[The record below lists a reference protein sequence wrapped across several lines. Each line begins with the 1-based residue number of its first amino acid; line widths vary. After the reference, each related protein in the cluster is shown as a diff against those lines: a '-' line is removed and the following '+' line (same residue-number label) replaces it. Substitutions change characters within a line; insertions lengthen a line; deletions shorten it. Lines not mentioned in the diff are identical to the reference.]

1 MPKLTALNLPG
12 SPDFV
17 HALQSVW
24 ERGDAVFPLD
34 RRLPVAAQRSMLQ
47 GFGVA
52 TVISGDGETALSD
65 GEPVE
70 PGDALVIATS
80 GSSGPPKA
88 AVLTHAAVEASARA
102 TSERLQVTDNDHWLA
117 CLPLAHVGGLSVI
130 TRSLITGTT
139 LTVID
144 GFDADVVS
152 ASEAT
157 LVSLVTTALQRIDPS
172 LFRAIVLGGARP
184 PADRPPHCIATYGLT
199 ETGSGVVY
207 NGKPLNSVEIEIRDG
222 EVHVRGPMLLRCY
235 RDGTSP
241 LTSDGWL
248 PTGDLGFLRDDG
260 SLYVEGRR
268 GDVINT
274 GGEKVWP
281 DDVERQLIQH
291 PDIHDVA
298 VTGLPDNEWGQ
309 IVAAFVVSARPN
321 LSLDEIRAHCR
332 AQLPGYALPKQL
344 ELVEAIPR
352 PALGKVRR
360 SELTVCATSPCG
372 VFYTRPTVQD
382 VGFAGS
388 PCGKVRHKE
397 C

>member
-1 MPKLTALNLPG
+1 MMVHEPRVHNLTPARDMPKLTALNLPG

-52 TVISGDGETALSD
+52 TVISEDGETALSD

-260 SLYVEGRR
+260 SLHVEGRR

-352 PALGKVRR
+352 TSLGKVRR
-360 SELTVCATSPCG
+360 GELTV
-372 VFYTRPTVQD
+372 
-382 VGFAGS
+382 
-388 PCGKVRHKE
+388 
-397 C
+397 

>member
-1 MPKLTALNLPG
+1 MMVREPRVHNLTPARDMPKLTALNLPG

-34 RRLPVAAQRSMLQ
+34 RRLPMAAQRSMLQ

-52 TVISGDGETALSD
+52 TVISEDGETALSD

-144 GFDADVVS
+144 GFDTDVVS

-260 SLYVEGRR
+260 SLHVEGRR

-281 DDVERQLIQH
+281 DDVERHLIQH

-352 PALGKVRR
+352 TSLGKVRR
-360 SELTVCATSPCG
+360 GELTV
-372 VFYTRPTVQD
+372 
-382 VGFAGS
+382 
-388 PCGKVRHKE
+388 
-397 C
+397 

>member
-1 MPKLTALNLPG
+1 MVHEPRVHNLTPARDMPKLTALNLPG

-34 RRLPVAAQRSMLQ
+34 RRLPSAAQRSMLQ

-52 TVISGDGETALSD
+52 TVISEDGETALSD

-260 SLYVEGRR
+260 SLHVEGRR

-298 VTGLPDNEWGQ
+298 VTGLPDNAWGQ

-352 PALGKVRR
+352 TALGKIRR
-360 SELTVCATSPCG
+360 SELTV
-372 VFYTRPTVQD
+372 
-382 VGFAGS
+382 
-388 PCGKVRHKE
+388 
-397 C
+397 

>member
-1 MPKLTALNLPG
+1 MMVREPRVHNLTPARDMPKLTALNLPG

-34 RRLPVAAQRSMLQ
+34 RRLPMAAQRSMLQ

-52 TVISGDGETALSD
+52 TVISEDGETALSVAV
-65 GEPVE
+65 PIE

-260 SLYVEGRR
+260 SLHVEGRR

-352 PALGKVRR
+352 TALGKVRR
-360 SELTVCATSPCG
+360 SELTV
-372 VFYTRPTVQD
+372 
-382 VGFAGS
+382 
-388 PCGKVRHKE
+388 
-397 C
+397 

>member
-1 MPKLTALNLPG
+1 MMVHEPRVHNLTPARDMPKLTALNLPG

-34 RRLPVAAQRSMLQ
+34 RRLPAAVQRSMLQ

-52 TVISGDGETALSD
+52 TVISEDGETALSD
-65 GEPVE
+65 GEPIE

-157 LVSLVTTALQRIDPS
+157 LVSLVATALQRIDPS

-184 PADRPPHCIATYGLT
+184 PVDRPPHCIATYGLT

-260 SLYVEGRR
+260 SLHVEGRR

-352 PALGKVRR
+352 TALGKVRR
-360 SELTVCATSPCG
+360 SELTV
-372 VFYTRPTVQD
+372 
-382 VGFAGS
+382 
-388 PCGKVRHKE
+388 
-397 C
+397 

>member
-1 MPKLTALNLPG
+1 M
-12 SPDFV
+12 
-17 HALQSVW
+17 
-24 ERGDAVFPLD
+24 FPLD

-52 TVISGDGETALSD
+52 TVISEDGETALSD
-65 GEPVE
+65 GEPIE

-144 GFDADVVS
+144 GFDTDVVS

-157 LVSLVTTALQRIDPS
+157 LVSLVSTALQRIDPS

-184 PADRPPHCIATYGLT
+184 PADRPRHCIATYGLT
-199 ETGSGVVY
+199 ETGSGIVY
-207 NGKPLNSVEIEIRDG
+207 NGKPLNSVESEIRDG
-222 EVHVRGPMLLRCY
+222 EVHVRGPMLRRCY

-241 LTSDGWL
+241 LTIDGWL

-260 SLYVEGRR
+260 SLHVEGRR

-321 LSLDEIRAHCR
+321 LSLDEIREHCR

-352 PALGKVRR
+352 TALGKVRR
-360 SELTVCATSPCG
+360 SELTV
-372 VFYTRPTVQD
+372 
-382 VGFAGS
+382 
-388 PCGKVRHKE
+388 
-397 C
+397 

>member
-1 MPKLTALNLPG
+1 MMVHEPRVHNLTPARDMPKLTALNLPG

-52 TVISGDGETALSD
+52 TVISEDGETALSD
-65 GEPVE
+65 GEPIE

-88 AVLTHAAVEASARA
+88 AVLTHAAVEASAQA

-157 LVSLVTTALQRIDPS
+157 LVSLVATALQRIDPS

-184 PADRPPHCIATYGLT
+184 PVDRPPHCIATYGLT

-260 SLYVEGRR
+260 SLHVEGRR

-352 PALGKVRR
+352 TALGKVRR
-360 SELTVCATSPCG
+360 SELTV
-372 VFYTRPTVQD
+372 
-382 VGFAGS
+382 
-388 PCGKVRHKE
+388 
-397 C
+397 

>member
-1 MPKLTALNLPG
+1 MVHEPRVHNLTPARDMPKLTALNLPG

-34 RRLPVAAQRSMLQ
+34 RRLPMAAQRSMLQ

-241 LTSDGWL
+241 LTRDGWL

-260 SLYVEGRR
+260 SLHVEGRR

-352 PALGKVRR
+352 TALGKVRR
-360 SELTVCATSPCG
+360 SELTV
-372 VFYTRPTVQD
+372 
-382 VGFAGS
+382 
-388 PCGKVRHKE
+388 
-397 C
+397 

>member
-52 TVISGDGETALSD
+52 TVISEDGETALSD
-65 GEPVE
+65 GEPIE

-88 AVLTHAAVEASARA
+88 AVLTHAAVEASALA

-260 SLYVEGRR
+260 SLHVEGRR

-332 AQLPGYALPKQL
+332 ARLPGYALPKQL

-352 PALGKVRR
+352 TALGKVRR
-360 SELTVCATSPCG
+360 SELTV
-372 VFYTRPTVQD
+372 
-382 VGFAGS
+382 
-388 PCGKVRHKE
+388 
-397 C
+397 

>member
-1 MPKLTALNLPG
+1 MVHEPRVHNLTPARDMPKLTALNLPG

-34 RRLPVAAQRSMLQ
+34 RRLPVTAQRSMLQ
-47 GFGVA
+47 RFGVA
-52 TVISGDGETALSD
+52 TVISEDGETALSD

-102 TSERLQVTDNDHWLA
+102 TSERLQVTDDDHWLA

-260 SLYVEGRR
+260 SLHVEGRR

-352 PALGKVRR
+352 TALGKVRR
-360 SELTVCATSPCG
+360 SELTV
-372 VFYTRPTVQD
+372 
-382 VGFAGS
+382 
-388 PCGKVRHKE
+388 
-397 C
+397 

>member
-1 MPKLTALNLPG
+1 MVHEPRVHNLTPARDMPKLTALNLPG

-52 TVISGDGETALSD
+52 TVISEDGETALSD
-65 GEPVE
+65 GEPIE

-117 CLPLAHVGGLSVI
+117 CLPLAHVGGISVI

-144 GFDADVVS
+144 GFDTDVVS

-260 SLYVEGRR
+260 SLHVEGRR

-352 PALGKVRR
+352 TALGKVRR
-360 SELTVCATSPCG
+360 SELTV
-372 VFYTRPTVQD
+372 
-382 VGFAGS
+382 
-388 PCGKVRHKE
+388 
-397 C
+397 

>member
-1 MPKLTALNLPG
+1 MMVHEPRVHNLTPARDMPKLTALNLPG

-34 RRLPVAAQRSMLQ
+34 RRLPMAAQRSMLQ

-52 TVISGDGETALSD
+52 TVISEDGETALND

-207 NGKPLNSVEIEIRDG
+207 NGKPLNSVEIKIRDG

-260 SLYVEGRR
+260 SLHVEGRR

-352 PALGKVRR
+352 TSLGKVRR
-360 SELTVCATSPCG
+360 SELTV
-372 VFYTRPTVQD
+372 
-382 VGFAGS
+382 
-388 PCGKVRHKE
+388 
-397 C
+397 

>member
-1 MPKLTALNLPG
+1 MMVHEPRVHNLTPARDMPKLTALNLPG

-34 RRLPVAAQRSMLQ
+34 RRLPMAAQRSMLQ

-222 EVHVRGPMLLRCY
+222 EVHVRGPMLLHCY
-235 RDGTSP
+235 RDGSSP
-241 LTSDGWL
+241 LTSDRWL

-260 SLYVEGRR
+260 SLHVEGRR

-352 PALGKVRR
+352 TALGKVRR
-360 SELTVCATSPCG
+360 SELTV
-372 VFYTRPTVQD
+372 
-382 VGFAGS
+382 
-388 PCGKVRHKE
+388 
-397 C
+397 

>member
-1 MPKLTALNLPG
+1 MMVHEPRVHNLTPARDMPKLTALNLPG

-34 RRLPVAAQRSMLQ
+34 RRLPAAAQRSMLQ

-52 TVISGDGETALSD
+52 TVISEDGETALSD
-65 GEPVE
+65 GEPIE

-88 AVLTHAAVEASARA
+88 AVLTHAAVEASAQA

-157 LVSLVTTALQRIDPS
+157 LVSLVATALQRIDPS

-184 PADRPPHCIATYGLT
+184 PVDRPPHCIATYGLT

-260 SLYVEGRR
+260 SLHVEGRR

-332 AQLPGYALPKQL
+332 AQLPGYALPKRL

-352 PALGKVRR
+352 TALGKVRR
-360 SELTVCATSPCG
+360 SELTV
-372 VFYTRPTVQD
+372 
-382 VGFAGS
+382 
-388 PCGKVRHKE
+388 
-397 C
+397 

>member
-1 MPKLTALNLPG
+1 MVHEPRVHNLTPARDMPKLTALNLPG

-34 RRLPVAAQRSMLQ
+34 RRLPMAAQRSMLQ

-52 TVISGDGETALSD
+52 TVISEDGETALSD

-144 GFDADVVS
+144 GFDTDVVS

-157 LVSLVTTALQRIDPS
+157 LVSLVSTALQRIDPS

-260 SLYVEGRR
+260 SLHVEGRR

-321 LSLDEIRAHCR
+321 LSLDEIREHCR

-352 PALGKVRR
+352 TALGKVRR
-360 SELTVCATSPCG
+360 SELTV
-372 VFYTRPTVQD
+372 
-382 VGFAGS
+382 
-388 PCGKVRHKE
+388 
-397 C
+397 

>member
-1 MPKLTALNLPG
+1 MMVREPRVHNLTPARDMPKLTALNLPG

-241 LTSDGWL
+241 LTRDGWL

-260 SLYVEGRR
+260 SLHVEGRR

-352 PALGKVRR
+352 TALGKVRR
-360 SELTVCATSPCG
+360 SELTV
-372 VFYTRPTVQD
+372 
-382 VGFAGS
+382 
-388 PCGKVRHKE
+388 
-397 C
+397 

>member
-1 MPKLTALNLPG
+1 MMVHEPRVHNLTPARDMPKLTALNLPG

-52 TVISGDGETALSD
+52 TVISEDGETALSD

-144 GFDADVVS
+144 GFDTDVVS

-157 LVSLVTTALQRIDPS
+157 LVSLVSTALQRIDPS

-260 SLYVEGRR
+260 SLHVEGRR

-298 VTGLPDNEWGQ
+298 VTGLLDNEWGQ

-352 PALGKVRR
+352 TALGKVRR
-360 SELTVCATSPCG
+360 SELTV
-372 VFYTRPTVQD
+372 
-382 VGFAGS
+382 
-388 PCGKVRHKE
+388 
-397 C
+397 

>member
-1 MPKLTALNLPG
+1 MMVHEPRVHNLTPARDMPKLTALNLPG

-52 TVISGDGETALSD
+52 TVISEDGETALSD
-65 GEPVE
+65 GEPIE

-144 GFDADVVS
+144 GFDTDVVS

-157 LVSLVTTALQRIDPS
+157 LVSLVSTALQRIDPS

-184 PADRPPHCIATYGLT
+184 PVDRPPHCIATYGLT

-260 SLYVEGRR
+260 SLHVEGRR

-321 LSLDEIRAHCR
+321 LSLDEIREHCR

-352 PALGKVRR
+352 TALGKVRR
-360 SELTVCATSPCG
+360 SELTV
-372 VFYTRPTVQD
+372 
-382 VGFAGS
+382 
-388 PCGKVRHKE
+388 
-397 C
+397 

>member
-1 MPKLTALNLPG
+1 MVHEPRVHNLTPARDMPKLTALNLPG

-52 TVISGDGETALSD
+52 TVISEDGETALSD

-102 TSERLQVTDNDHWLA
+102 TSERLQVTNNDHWLA

-144 GFDADVVS
+144 GFDADLVS
-152 ASEAT
+152 TSGAT

-172 LFRAIVLGGARP
+172 LFRAIVLGGARS

-207 NGKPLNSVEIEIRDG
+207 NGKPLNSVEIEIRDD

-248 PTGDLGFLRDDG
+248 PTGDLGFLQDDG
-260 SLYVEGRR
+260 SLHVEGRR

-291 PDIHDVA
+291 PDIRDVA
-298 VTGLPDNEWGQ
+298 VTGLPDNEWGH
-309 IVAAFVVSARPN
+309 IVAAFVVSTRPN
-321 LSLDEIRAHCR
+321 LSLDEIREHCR

-352 PALGKVRR
+352 TSLGKVRR
-360 SELTVCATSPCG
+360 RELTV
-372 VFYTRPTVQD
+372 
-382 VGFAGS
+382 
-388 PCGKVRHKE
+388 
-397 C
+397 

>member
-1 MPKLTALNLPG
+1 MMVHEPRVHNLTPARDMPKLTALNLPG

-52 TVISGDGETALSD
+52 TVISEDGETALSD
-65 GEPVE
+65 GEPIE

-144 GFDADVVS
+144 GFDTDVVS

-157 LVSLVTTALQRIDPS
+157 LVSLVSTALQRIDPS

-199 ETGSGVVY
+199 ETGSGIVY

-260 SLYVEGRR
+260 SLHVEGRR

-321 LSLDEIRAHCR
+321 LSLDEIREHCR

-352 PALGKVRR
+352 TALGKVRR
-360 SELTVCATSPCG
+360 SELTV
-372 VFYTRPTVQD
+372 
-382 VGFAGS
+382 
-388 PCGKVRHKE
+388 
-397 C
+397 

>member
-1 MPKLTALNLPG
+1 MMVREPRVHNLTPARDMPKLTALNLPG

-34 RRLPVAAQRSMLQ
+34 RRLPMAAQRSMLQ

-144 GFDADVVS
+144 GFDADAVS

-241 LTSDGWL
+241 LTRDGWL

-260 SLYVEGRR
+260 SLHVEGRR

-352 PALGKVRR
+352 TALGKVRR
-360 SELTVCATSPCG
+360 SELTV
-372 VFYTRPTVQD
+372 
-382 VGFAGS
+382 
-388 PCGKVRHKE
+388 
-397 C
+397 

>member
-1 MPKLTALNLPG
+1 MMVHEPRVHNLTPARDMPKLTALNLPG

-52 TVISGDGETALSD
+52 TVISEDGETALSD
-65 GEPVE
+65 GEPIE

-144 GFDADVVS
+144 GFDTDVVS

-157 LVSLVTTALQRIDPS
+157 LVSLVSTALQRIDPS

-260 SLYVEGRR
+260 SLHVEGRR

-309 IVAAFVVSARPN
+309 IVAAYVVSARPN

-352 PALGKVRR
+352 TALGKVRR
-360 SELTVCATSPCG
+360 SELTV
-372 VFYTRPTVQD
+372 
-382 VGFAGS
+382 
-388 PCGKVRHKE
+388 
-397 C
+397 

>member
-1 MPKLTALNLPG
+1 MMVHEPRVHNLTPARDMPKLTALNLPG

-34 RRLPVAAQRSMLQ
+34 RRLPAAAQRSMLQ

-52 TVISGDGETALSD
+52 TVISEDGETALSD
-65 GEPVE
+65 GEPIE

-157 LVSLVTTALQRIDPS
+157 LVSLVATALQRIDPS

-184 PADRPPHCIATYGLT
+184 PVDRPPHCIATYGLT

-241 LTSDGWL
+241 LTSGGWL

-260 SLYVEGRR
+260 SLHVEGRR

-352 PALGKVRR
+352 TALGKVRR
-360 SELTVCATSPCG
+360 SELTV
-372 VFYTRPTVQD
+372 
-382 VGFAGS
+382 
-388 PCGKVRHKE
+388 
-397 C
+397 

>member
-1 MPKLTALNLPG
+1 MMVHEPRVHNLTPARDMPKLTALNLPG

-52 TVISGDGETALSD
+52 TVISEDGETALSD
-65 GEPVE
+65 GEPIE

-88 AVLTHAAVEASARA
+88 AVLTHAAVEASAQA

-157 LVSLVTTALQRIDPS
+157 LVSLVATALQRIDPS

-260 SLYVEGRR
+260 SLHVEGRR

-352 PALGKVRR
+352 TALGKVRR
-360 SELTVCATSPCG
+360 SELTV
-372 VFYTRPTVQD
+372 
-382 VGFAGS
+382 
-388 PCGKVRHKE
+388 
-397 C
+397 

>member
-1 MPKLTALNLPG
+1 MMVHEPRVHNLTPARDMPKLTALNLPG

-34 RRLPVAAQRSMLQ
+34 RRLPMAAQRSMLQ

-52 TVISGDGETALSD
+52 TVISEDGETALND

-144 GFDADVVS
+144 GFDTDVVS

-260 SLYVEGRR
+260 SLHVEGRR

-352 PALGKVRR
+352 TSLGKVRR
-360 SELTVCATSPCG
+360 SELTV
-372 VFYTRPTVQD
+372 
-382 VGFAGS
+382 
-388 PCGKVRHKE
+388 
-397 C
+397 

>member
-1 MPKLTALNLPG
+1 MVHEPRVHNLTPARDMPKLTALNLPG

-34 RRLPVAAQRSMLQ
+34 RRLPAAAQRSMLQ

-52 TVISGDGETALSD
+52 TVISEDGETALSD
-65 GEPVE
+65 GEPIE

-88 AVLTHAAVEASARA
+88 AVLTHAAVEASAQA

-157 LVSLVTTALQRIDPS
+157 LVSLVATALQRIDPS

-184 PADRPPHCIATYGLT
+184 PVDRPPHCIATYGLT

-260 SLYVEGRR
+260 SLHVEGRR

-352 PALGKVRR
+352 TALGKIRR
-360 SELTVCATSPCG
+360 SELTV
-372 VFYTRPTVQD
+372 
-382 VGFAGS
+382 
-388 PCGKVRHKE
+388 
-397 C
+397 

>member
-1 MPKLTALNLPG
+1 MVHEPRVHNLTPARDMPKLTALNLPG

-52 TVISGDGETALSD
+52 TVISEDGETALSD
-65 GEPVE
+65 GEPIE

-157 LVSLVTTALQRIDPS
+157 LVSLVATALQRIDPS

-184 PADRPPHCIATYGLT
+184 PVDRPPHCIATYGLT

-260 SLYVEGRR
+260 SLHVEGRR

-352 PALGKVRR
+352 TALGKVRR
-360 SELTVCATSPCG
+360 SELTV
-372 VFYTRPTVQD
+372 
-382 VGFAGS
+382 
-388 PCGKVRHKE
+388 
-397 C
+397 

>member
-1 MPKLTALNLPG
+1 MMVHEPRVHNLTPARDMPKLTALNLPG

-34 RRLPVAAQRSMLQ
+34 RRLPAAAQRSMLQ

-52 TVISGDGETALSD
+52 TVISEDGETALSD
-65 GEPVE
+65 GEPIE

-88 AVLTHAAVEASARA
+88 AMLTHAAVEASAQA

-157 LVSLVTTALQRIDPS
+157 LVSLVATALQRIDPS

-184 PADRPPHCIATYGLT
+184 PVDRPPHCIATYGLT

-260 SLYVEGRR
+260 SLHVEGRR

-352 PALGKVRR
+352 TALGKVRR
-360 SELTVCATSPCG
+360 SELTV
-372 VFYTRPTVQD
+372 
-382 VGFAGS
+382 
-388 PCGKVRHKE
+388 
-397 C
+397 

>member
-1 MPKLTALNLPG
+1 MVHEPRVHNLTPARDMPKLTALNLPG

-34 RRLPVAAQRSMLQ
+34 RRLPMAAQRSMLQ

-52 TVISGDGETALSD
+52 TVISEDGETALSD
-65 GEPVE
+65 GEPIE

-260 SLYVEGRR
+260 SLHVEGRR

-352 PALGKVRR
+352 TALGKVRR
-360 SELTVCATSPCG
+360 SELTV
-372 VFYTRPTVQD
+372 
-382 VGFAGS
+382 
-388 PCGKVRHKE
+388 
-397 C
+397 

>member
-1 MPKLTALNLPG
+1 MVHEPRVHNLTPARDMPKLTALNLPG

-34 RRLPVAAQRSMLQ
+34 RRLPAAAQRSMLQ
-47 GFGVA
+47 RFGVA
-52 TVISGDGETALSD
+52 TVISEDGETALSD

-260 SLYVEGRR
+260 SLHVEGRR

-332 AQLPGYALPKQL
+332 AQLPSYALPKQL

-352 PALGKVRR
+352 TSLGKVRR
-360 SELTVCATSPCG
+360 GELTV
-372 VFYTRPTVQD
+372 
-382 VGFAGS
+382 
-388 PCGKVRHKE
+388 
-397 C
+397 

>member
-1 MPKLTALNLPG
+1 MVHEPRVHNLTPARDMPKLTALNLPG

-17 HALQSVW
+17 QALQSVW

-34 RRLPVAAQRSMLQ
+34 RRLPVAAQRSMLR

-52 TVISGDGETALSD
+52 TVISEDGETALSD
-65 GEPVE
+65 GEPIE

-80 GSSGPPKA
+80 DSSGPPKA

-144 GFDADVVS
+144 GFDTDVVS

-157 LVSLVTTALQRIDPS
+157 LVSLVSTALQRIDPS

-199 ETGSGVVY
+199 ETGSGIVY

-260 SLYVEGRR
+260 SLHVEGRR

-321 LSLDEIRAHCR
+321 LSLDEIREHCR

-352 PALGKVRR
+352 TALGKVRR
-360 SELTVCATSPCG
+360 SELTV
-372 VFYTRPTVQD
+372 
-382 VGFAGS
+382 
-388 PCGKVRHKE
+388 
-397 C
+397 

>member
-1 MPKLTALNLPG
+1 MMVREPRVHNLTPARDMPKLTALNLPG

-34 RRLPVAAQRSMLQ
+34 RRLPMAAQRSMLQ

-241 LTSDGWL
+241 LTRDGWL

-260 SLYVEGRR
+260 SLHVEGRR

-352 PALGKVRR
+352 TALGKVRR
-360 SELTVCATSPCG
+360 SELTM
-372 VFYTRPTVQD
+372 
-382 VGFAGS
+382 
-388 PCGKVRHKE
+388 
-397 C
+397 

>member
-1 MPKLTALNLPG
+1 MMVHEPSVHNLTPARDMPKLTALNLPG

-34 RRLPVAAQRSMLQ
+34 RRLPMAAQRSMLQ

-52 TVISGDGETALSD
+52 TVISEDGEAALSD

-102 TSERLQVTDNDHWLA
+102 TSERLQVTDDDHWLA

-184 PADRPPHCIATYGLT
+184 PVDRPPHCIATYGLT

-207 NGKPLNSVEIEIRDG
+207 NGKPLNSVEIEIRDD
-222 EVHVRGPMLLRCY
+222 EVHLRGPMLLRCY

-260 SLYVEGRR
+260 SLHVEGRR

-344 ELVEAIPR
+344 ELVKAIPR
-352 PALGKVRR
+352 TALGKVRR
-360 SELTVCATSPCG
+360 SELTV
-372 VFYTRPTVQD
+372 
-382 VGFAGS
+382 
-388 PCGKVRHKE
+388 
-397 C
+397 

>member
-1 MPKLTALNLPG
+1 MVHEPRVHNLTPARDMPKLTALNLPG

-34 RRLPVAAQRSMLQ
+34 RRLPMAAQRSMLQ

-52 TVISGDGETALSD
+52 TVISEDGETALSD

-102 TSERLQVTDNDHWLA
+102 TSERLQVTNNDHWLA

-144 GFDADVVS
+144 GFDADLVS
-152 ASEAT
+152 TSGAT

-172 LFRAIVLGGARP
+172 LFRAIVLGGARS

-207 NGKPLNSVEIEIRDG
+207 NGKPLNSVEIEIRDD

-248 PTGDLGFLRDDG
+248 PTGDLGFLQDDG
-260 SLYVEGRR
+260 SLHVEGRR

-291 PDIHDVA
+291 PDIRDVA
-298 VTGLPDNEWGQ
+298 VTGLPDNEWGH
-309 IVAAFVVSARPN
+309 IVAAFVVSTRPN
-321 LSLDEIRAHCR
+321 LSLDEIREHCR

-352 PALGKVRR
+352 TSLGKVRR
-360 SELTVCATSPCG
+360 RELTV
-372 VFYTRPTVQD
+372 
-382 VGFAGS
+382 
-388 PCGKVRHKE
+388 
-397 C
+397 

>member
-1 MPKLTALNLPG
+1 MMVHEPRVHNLTPARDMPKLTALNLPG

-34 RRLPVAAQRSMLQ
+34 RRLPMAAQRSMLQ

-52 TVISGDGETALSD
+52 TVISEDGETALSD

-102 TSERLQVTDNDHWLA
+102 TSERLKVTDNDHWLA

-260 SLYVEGRR
+260 SLHVEGRR

-291 PDIHDVA
+291 PDIRDVA
-298 VTGLPDNEWGQ
+298 VTGLPDNEWGH
-309 IVAAFVVSARPN
+309 IVAAFVVSTRPN
-321 LSLDEIRAHCR
+321 LSLDEIREHCR

-352 PALGKVRR
+352 TSLGKVRR
-360 SELTVCATSPCG
+360 RELTV
-372 VFYTRPTVQD
+372 
-382 VGFAGS
+382 
-388 PCGKVRHKE
+388 
-397 C
+397 

>member
-1 MPKLTALNLPG
+1 MVHEPRVHNLTPARDMPKLTALNLPG

-34 RRLPVAAQRSMLQ
+34 RRLPAAAQRSMLQ

-52 TVISGDGETALSD
+52 TVISEDGETALSD
-65 GEPVE
+65 GEPIE

-88 AVLTHAAVEASARA
+88 AVLTHAAVEASAQA

-157 LVSLVTTALQRIDPS
+157 LVSLVATALQRIDPS

-184 PADRPPHCIATYGLT
+184 PVDRPPHCIATYGLT

-260 SLYVEGRR
+260 SLHVEGRR

-352 PALGKVRR
+352 TALGKVRR
-360 SELTVCATSPCG
+360 SELTV
-372 VFYTRPTVQD
+372 
-382 VGFAGS
+382 
-388 PCGKVRHKE
+388 
-397 C
+397 

>member
-1 MPKLTALNLPG
+1 MMVHEPRVHNLTPARDMPKLTALNLPG

-52 TVISGDGETALSD
+52 TVISEDGETALSD
-65 GEPVE
+65 GEPIE

-144 GFDADVVS
+144 GFDTDVVS

-157 LVSLVTTALQRIDPS
+157 LVSLVSTALQRIDPS

-184 PADRPPHCIATYGLT
+184 PVDRPPHCIATYGLT

-248 PTGDLGFLRDDG
+248 PTGDLGFLRDNG
-260 SLYVEGRR
+260 SLHVEGRR

-321 LSLDEIRAHCR
+321 LSLDEIREHCR

-352 PALGKVRR
+352 TALGKVRR
-360 SELTVCATSPCG
+360 SELTV
-372 VFYTRPTVQD
+372 
-382 VGFAGS
+382 
-388 PCGKVRHKE
+388 
-397 C
+397 

>member
-1 MPKLTALNLPG
+1 MMVHEPRVHNLTPARDMPKLTALNLPG

-34 RRLPVAAQRSMLQ
+34 RRLPAAAQRSMLQ

-52 TVISGDGETALSD
+52 TVISEDGETALSD
-65 GEPVE
+65 GEPIE

-88 AVLTHAAVEASARA
+88 AVLTHAAVEASAQA

-144 GFDADVVS
+144 GFDTDVVS

-184 PADRPPHCIATYGLT
+184 PVDRPPHCIATYGLT

-260 SLYVEGRR
+260 SLHVEGRR

-352 PALGKVRR
+352 TALGKVRR
-360 SELTVCATSPCG
+360 SELTV
-372 VFYTRPTVQD
+372 
-382 VGFAGS
+382 
-388 PCGKVRHKE
+388 
-397 C
+397 

>member
-1 MPKLTALNLPG
+1 MMVHEPRVHNLTPARDMPKLTALNLPG

-34 RRLPVAAQRSMLQ
+34 RRLPMAAQRSMLQ

-52 TVISGDGETALSD
+52 TVISEDGETALSD
-65 GEPVE
+65 GEPIE

-88 AVLTHAAVEASARA
+88 AVLTHSAVEASARA

-172 LFRAIVLGGARP
+172 LFRAIVLGGARS

-207 NGKPLNSVEIEIRDG
+207 NGKPLNSVEIEIRDD

-260 SLYVEGRR
+260 SLHVEGRR

-352 PALGKVRR
+352 TALGKVRR
-360 SELTVCATSPCG
+360 SELTV
-372 VFYTRPTVQD
+372 
-382 VGFAGS
+382 
-388 PCGKVRHKE
+388 
-397 C
+397 